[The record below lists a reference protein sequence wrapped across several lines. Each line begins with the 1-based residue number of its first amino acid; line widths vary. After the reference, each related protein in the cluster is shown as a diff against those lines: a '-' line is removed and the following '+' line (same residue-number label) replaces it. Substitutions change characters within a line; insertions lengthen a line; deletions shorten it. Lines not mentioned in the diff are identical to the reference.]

1 MSTPVVPKPL
11 SLQMPTASPKRAK
24 ATLRGTRP
32 SSQCR
37 PDPASDLRM
46 SPTSAQRT
54 PSDSPP
60 SISDRVLRL
69 FHAIVRAAVDGG
81 GSLPPSPSGRLPFP
95 PTSPFPPDLDTHTP
109 SHP

>member
-1 MSTPVVPKPL
+1 VSLFQEMGFHDITPALSPSVYRRFGAPLGAPGGSRTKKKLARLEGRSSPMS
-11 SLQMPTASPKRAK
+11 SLPTTRPKRAN

-37 PDPASDLRM
+37 PDPVSDLRI

-60 SISDRVLRL
+60 SI
-69 FHAIVRAAVDGG
+69 F
-81 GSLPPSPSGRLPFP
+81 
-95 PTSPFPPDLDTHTP
+95 
-109 SHP
+109 